1 MNVRNT
7 ALTWFRCCWQVI
19 LGVASGAAL
28 FFFCVMALSGYLSFW
43 AVPMGSFS
51 ALAIWIV
58 IVAIGAVRMH
68 FRGWNFA
75 RIQFLSGLGVIPCY
89 TGITMIIA
97 VSIEGLW

>member
-28 FFFCVMALSGYLSFW
+28 FFFCVMALGEYLSFW
-43 AVPMGSFS
+43 AVPVGSFL

-58 IVAIGAVRMH
+58 IVAISAVRMH